1 MPTPT
6 VMRNRRVRCLLRPH
20 LALLRPGPQALAEFR
35 GARLTMSVLLMLR
48 YEAKT
53 SWQFLAAAFSE
64 NESGGWCPQ
73 PECEQRAPS
82 QFAAT
87 AA

>member
-1 MPTPT
+1 
-6 VMRNRRVRCLLRPH
+6 
-20 LALLRPGPQALAEFR
+20 
-35 GARLTMSVLLMLR
+35 MSVLLMLR
-48 YEAKT
+48 YEAET

-87 AA
+87 VA

>member
-1 MPTPT
+1 
-6 VMRNRRVRCLLRPH
+6 MRNRRGRSCSDRTLHHSDRGRRPRRS
-20 LALLRPGPQALAEFR
+20 LR

-48 YEAKT
+48 YEAET

-87 AA
+87 VA